1 MSYQQL
7 NQKEPKYED
16 DVLMLKV
23 RATSFHL
30 TSLTLGSRFEG
41 QVPGE
46 HLEGEQV
53 HHEFQLQASIFG
65 QIGTASSDIS
75 HT

>member
-41 QVPGE
+41 QIPGE
-46 HLEGEQV
+46 RLKGEQGN
-53 HHEFQLQASIFG
+53 HEFQLQATVFG
-65 QIGTASSDIS
+65 QIGTAASDIS

>member
-23 RATSFHL
+23 RAPTFHL
-30 TSLTLGSRFEG
+30 TSLTLGPRFEG

-46 HLEGEQV
+46 RLEGEQGN
-53 HHEFQLQASIFG
+53 HEFQLQAAVFG
-65 QIGTASSDIS
+65 QIGTAASDIS
-75 HT
+75 YT

>member
-23 RATSFHL
+23 WPSSLHL
-30 TSLTLGSRFEG
+30 TSLALGSRFEG

-46 HLEGEQV
+46 HLEGEQG
-53 HHEFQLQASIFG
+53 HHEFQLQATVFG
-65 QIGTASSDIS
+65 QIGTAASDIS

>member
-46 HLEGEQV
+46 HLEGEQG

>member
-23 RATSFHL
+23 WPPSIHLNSF
-30 TSLTLGSRFEG
+30 TLGSRFEG

-46 HLEGEQV
+46 HLEGEQG
-53 HHEFQLQASIFG
+53 HHEFQLQATVFG
-65 QIGTASSDIS
+65 QIGTAASDIS
-75 HT
+75 HK